1 MPILALRLLL
11 GRGLSAIWAWL
22 SHRSFWRLVSMAL
35 CALLLVQHF
44 ALASEKRHSAKV
56 EKQLQAATAELQR
69 ISSKRNEQKQV
80 TQQNIKTVVR
90 TIHDADERAKKIESA
105 KLPGECRTPSE
116 VLQADI

>member
-1 MPILALRLLL
+1 MSLVALRLFF
-11 GRGLSAIWAWL
+11 GRVITGVITWL
-22 SHRSFWRLVSMAL
+22 SHRSFWQLVSMAL

-56 EKQLQAATAELQR
+56 EKQLQVATAELQR